1 MRVVVRGKSATLA
14 LGSVKSGSAME
25 SSVTLNLSYILVEVG
40 GESLIELDKL
50 NPTFKVRGVDILQ
63 KVREMI

>member
-1 MRVVVRGKSATLA
+1 M
-14 LGSVKSGSAME
+14 
-25 SSVTLNLSYILVEVG
+25 TLNLSYILVEVG

-63 KVREMI
+63 KVRK